1 MASHAPNLHGSYL
14 EWCDASSSSSSM
26 PVPSRRRPS
35 RYQYSAGRGLPDARH
50 ISFRRSPS
58 GSVRSPSNGCMSG
71 ILRSASSHTIT
82 TSQLFS
88 FCIQASG
95 QTCLLG
101 QHSRPTLG
109 AMQGKWTPPKI
120 RAKLTI
126 NTLMKPQNAT
136 KTNQTFSQTY
146 IAR

>member
-1 MASHAPNLHGSYL
+1 
-14 EWCDASSSSSSM
+14 M

-95 QTCLLG
+95 QTQTCLTIRTG
-101 QHSRPTLG
+101 TAQPTLA

-120 RAKLTI
+120 RAKLTV

-136 KTNQTFSQTY
+136 KTNQTFSQTNLY
-146 IAR
+146 SAITVIKVQCIVYC